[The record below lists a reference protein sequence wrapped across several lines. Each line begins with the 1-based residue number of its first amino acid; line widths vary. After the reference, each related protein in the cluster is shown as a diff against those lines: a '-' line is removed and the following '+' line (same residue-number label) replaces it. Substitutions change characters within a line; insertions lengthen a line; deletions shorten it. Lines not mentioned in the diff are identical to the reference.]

1 MSSPE
6 DPDDQELESSPSLP
20 RKRKT
25 KSRASSSSRLPIA
38 ASKSPP
44 TVGVIQFDFD
54 DQLGKSGKRRPTRR
68 QSGLLT
74 SVSITAV
81 TADSLNRPPSPVP
94 GSPVRDAMDEDE
106 LAAVEPDE
114 DEVEAILQTVA
125 KRERKSRKDR
135 DSEQAR
141 DTESDVAVEPP
152 RARERK
158 KHRVAEDSENV
169 VVGSKSKLKD
179 VTNSQTSRSALPLL
193 DTAPGMSITHGV
205 LALSHVTLQPRS
217 CASAYSGRRCTHIRH
232 EPYEHVHAELP
243 VHTRHHPSAFFET
256 LVSSTDSALIE
267 PRCAAVSVGTG
278 AFCRRTGASCAQ
290 ERQLCR
296 AEAEHV
302 SPDDTAVRCATTN
315 ATLPCRKMRKPDP
328 VPPTGTTS
336 KRSSSVS
343 APQDDP
349 QPISSRSSSSNT
361 ADGDADLAPAGTTRR
376 KKSRA
381 YTPPDDEEES
391 EGTQADAEFGSLR
404 TGTWAHVEGRRRSV
418 HGSSMRRVEGD
429 DLRRHSMAV

>member
-1 MSSPE
+1 MKQLGIIRKSFGVPHGRSSTPEGHPQPPRAKRPIPDPNVSPPPNRIARAPTIPVLIEDDEPNMSSPE

-193 DTAPGMSITHGV
+193 DTASGMSITHGV
-205 LALSHVTLQPRS
+205 LALSHVIL
-217 CASAYSGRRCTHIRH
+217 
-232 EPYEHVHAELP
+232 
-243 VHTRHHPSAFFET
+243 
-256 LVSSTDSALIE
+256 
-267 PRCAAVSVGTG
+267 
-278 AFCRRTGASCAQ
+278 
-290 ERQLCR
+290 
-296 AEAEHV
+296 
-302 SPDDTAVRCATTN
+302 
-315 ATLPCRKMRKPDP
+315 
-328 VPPTGTTS
+328 
-336 KRSSSVS
+336 
-343 APQDDP
+343 
-349 QPISSRSSSSNT
+349 
-361 ADGDADLAPAGTTRR
+361 
-376 KKSRA
+376 
-381 YTPPDDEEES
+381 
-391 EGTQADAEFGSLR
+391 
-404 TGTWAHVEGRRRSV
+404 
-418 HGSSMRRVEGD
+418 
-429 DLRRHSMAV
+429 